1 MEMPSDGV
9 CIALLV
15 ALAAIL
21 LADVAI
27 IALLCAALLGA
38 I

>member
-1 MEMPSDGV
+1 MEMPGDGV
-9 CIALLV
+9 CIALFI
-15 ALAAIL
+15 ALAVIL
-21 LADVAI
+21 LADVAM